1 MIIIDLSG
9 GLVNRGLILQT
20 LFGRSLRRS
29 VDLLLR
35 VVRRGIAPTRRV
47 VTRSSCPFVLPVACI
62 TGLIHAAI
70 DASTTLIKMLLVT
83 RGSRSVSLTPAVLIA
98 NAAILRRGRIVMT
111 GSLPF

>member
-1 MIIIDLSG
+1 MIVIDLAG

-35 VVRRGIAPTRRV
+35 VVGRGIAPTRRV
-47 VTRSSCPFVLPVACI
+47 VTRASSPFVLPVAGI

-70 DASTTLIKMLLVT
+70 DASATLVKMLL
-83 RGSRSVSLTPAVLIA
+83 IA
-98 NAAILRRGRIVMT
+98 
-111 GSLPF
+111 